1 MKNGLREIN
10 ELAGIW
16 GSLVCDNQGNLILAE
31 TPPGLNKASQENI
44 NRHILDLFNTTGQ
57 SVDEISEVVLHFSE
71 RKVFAQDL
79 EKGLLVVF
87 CTPSVDISLL
97 RMTVNLVLANWEDD
111 PKVQKTFKD
120 NFVERG

>member
-79 EKGLLVVF
+79 EKGLIL
-87 CTPSVDISLL
+87 T
-97 RMTVNLVLANWEDD
+97 A
-111 PKVQKTFKD
+111 
-120 NFVERG
+120 